1 MKFLFRESFTRDL
14 RRIDDRDVLRRIR
27 QAVETVEQASN
38 LLEIPHLTRLRSQ
51 GRHYRIRVGD
61 YRLGLTVE
69 EEQVVFVRVLHRR
82 EIYRYFP

>member
-1 MKFLFRESFTRDL
+1 MKVQFEESFSRDL
-14 RRIDDRDVLRRIR
+14 RRIEDRDVLRRIR
-27 QAVETVEQASN
+27 QAIETVEHASN

-69 EEQVVFVRVLHRR
+69 EDQIVFVRALHRR

>member
-1 MKFLFRESFTRDL
+1 MKVLFQESFSRDL

-27 QAVETVEQASN
+27 QAIEVVEQASN
-38 LLEIPHLTRLRSQ
+38 LLDILHLTRLRSQ
-51 GRHYRIRVGD
+51 GRHYRIRVGE

-69 EEQVVFVRVLHRR
+69 NNQVTFVRALHRW